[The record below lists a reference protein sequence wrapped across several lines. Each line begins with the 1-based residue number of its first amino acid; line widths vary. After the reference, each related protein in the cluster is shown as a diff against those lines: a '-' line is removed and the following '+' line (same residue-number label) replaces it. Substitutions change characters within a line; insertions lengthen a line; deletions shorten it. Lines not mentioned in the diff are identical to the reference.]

1 MKKIAYLIILLPTFI
16 FAETKTVKVGVAANF
31 TPLNDTMWNV
41 YANHFKNG
49 VALAISDAST
59 VLSQHNLKIELK
71 EFNYG
76 DKKIDALNFAYKI
89 AKSDVVATI
98 GYPYSSDVLLAGS
111 VFNENKLLLLSP
123 SATADRVGELGRYVR
138 TCVFRDTQQGKLLS
152 KVAKEFKLSKVAVIS
167 VSDCAYCQSLRS
179 AFRKDFENRKG
190 RIVFDETILEDQIE
204 DASIINSIATKLK
217 RKEIDAI
224 FLPNYERVSATLI
237 ASLFDKGIKPKIW
250 LGGDGW
256 GGIGEL
262 FSKIVGKRTVT
273 GLTLAHWH
281 PDEQGEKSK
290 LFRKNYLKEFDKEPN
305 DIAAVSYEA
314 MSVLI
319 TAITKAKSLDRE
331 EVLNS
336 LEHVDDF
343 NGLLG
348 SIVYPDGNRTP
359 EKTVVLLKFDAGK
372 VSFLEK
378 AR

>member
-1 MKKIAYLIILLPTFI
+1 MKKIIYLIGLLPALL
-16 FAETKTVKVGVAANF
+16 FAEVRTVNVGVAANF

-49 VALAISDAST
+49 VSLAISDASKI
-59 VLSQHNLKIELK
+59 LSEHNIKIELR

-98 GYPYSSDVLLAGS
+98 GYPYSSDVLLAGT

-138 TCVFRDTQQGKLLS
+138 TCVFKDTQQGKLLS
-152 KVAKEFKLSKVAVIS
+152 KVAREFKLAKVAVIS

-179 AFRKDFENRKG
+179 AFRKDFENHKG

-204 DASIINSIATKLK
+204 DSSIINSIASKLK
-217 RKEIDAI
+217 KKEVDAI

-262 FSKIVGKRTVT
+262 FSKIIGKRSVS

-281 PDEQGEKSK
+281 PEEQSEKSK
-290 LFRKNYLKEFDKEPN
+290 SFQKNYLKEFDKEPN

-314 MSVLI
+314 MSILI
-319 TAITKAKSLDRE
+319 AAITKAKSLDRE
-331 EVLNS
+331 GILTS
-336 LEHVDDF
+336 LEQADDF
-343 NGLLG
+343 SGLLG
-348 SIVYPDGNRTP
+348 TISYSDGSRTP
-359 EKTVVLLKFDAGK
+359 EKTVVVLKLDAGK

-378 AR
+378 VK